1 MNVRRLISRA
11 VSRLPLGRRTWLIR
25 GAEGF
30 TLVEMLVGITLLTI
44 VMSTIGTS
52 SFQALKTQ
60 QRVSQDGLA
69 INELRKGLG
78 WFAEDAKMA
87 TSTNLTDG
95 APAATTVTM
104 SWRDYFNATGTSGVL
119 HTASYAL
126 NGDRLERTY
135 DDSSTHTV
143 ARDVV
148 TALFS
153 LASNTVT
160 AQIEVN
166 AQPDTTRTLSVSS
179 VMRASD

>member
-1 MNVRRLISRA
+1 MNVKRLISQA
-11 VSRLPLGRRTWLIR
+11 G
-25 GAEGF
+25 GF
-30 TLVEMLVGITLLTI
+30 TLVEMLVGVTLLTI
-44 VMSTIGTS
+44 VMSTIGTA

-60 QRVSQDGLA
+60 QRVSEDGLA
-69 INELRKGLG
+69 VNELRKGLG

-95 APAATTVTM
+95 APATTTVTM
-104 SWRDYFNATGTSGVL
+104 TWRDYFNVTTTSGVL

-135 DDSSTHTV
+135 DGNTHAV
-143 ARDVV
+143 ARDVA

-153 LASNTVT
+153 LASTTVT

-166 AQPDTTRTLSVSS
+166 AEPGTTRTLSVDS

>member
-1 MNVRRLISRA
+1 MNVRRRISGA
-11 VSRLPLGRRTWLIR
+11 FSKSPFGRLSWLI
-25 GAEGF
+25 GQAEGF

-60 QRVSQDGLA
+60 QRVTEDGLA

-87 TSTNLTDG
+87 TSTSLTDG
-95 APAATTVTM
+95 DPPTTTITM
-104 SWRDYFNATGTSGVL
+104 SWRDYFNATSGSAVL

-135 DDSSTHTV
+135 DSNTHTV
-143 ARDVV
+143 PRGVV
-148 TALFS
+148 EALFS
-153 LASNTVT
+153 LASTTVT
-160 AQIEVN
+160 AQIKVD
-166 AQPDTTRTLSVSS
+166 ADFSDTRTLSVDS

>member
-1 MNVRRLISRA
+1 MNVRRLTSRA
-11 VSRLPLGRRTWLIR
+11 ASKSALGRWTWLIR

-52 SFQALKTQ
+52 SFQALKVQ
-60 QRVSQDGLA
+60 QGVSQDGLA

-104 SWRDYFNATGTSGVL
+104 SWRDYFNATSGSAVL
-119 HTASYAL
+119 HSAKYEL
-126 NGDRLERTY
+126 KGDRLERTY
-135 DDSSTHTV
+135 DGNTHIV

-148 TALFS
+148 AALFS
-153 LASNTVT
+153 LASTTVT

-166 AQPDTTRTLSVSS
+166 AQPDTTRTLSVDS

>member
-1 MNVRRLISRA
+1 MNVRRSIRRA
-11 VSRLPLGRRTWLIR
+11 ASRLPLGRRTWLIR
-25 GAEGF
+25 EAEGF

-60 QRVSQDGLA
+60 QRISEDGLA
-69 INELRKGLG
+69 VNELRKGLG

-95 APAATTVTM
+95 APATTTVTM
-104 SWRDYFNATGTSGVL
+104 SWRDYFNVTSTTGVL

-135 DDSSTHTV
+135 DSSTHTV

-153 LASNTVT
+153 LGSTTVT

-166 AQPDTTRTLSVSS
+166 AEPGTTRTLSVDS
-179 VMRASD
+179 VMRAAD

>member
-1 MNVRRLISRA
+1 MNVRRRISEA
-11 VSRLPLGRRTWLIR
+11 FSRSPFGRRSWLIR
-25 GAEGF
+25 QEGF

-60 QRVSQDGLA
+60 QRVSEDGLA

-87 TSTNLTDG
+87 TSTNLIDG
-95 APAATTVTM
+95 ALATSTITM
-104 SWRDYFNATGTSGVL
+104 SWRDYFNATSGSAVL

-126 NGDRLERTY
+126 NGDVLERTY
-135 DDSSTHTV
+135 DSATHAV

-148 TALFS
+148 AVEFS
-153 LASNTVT
+153 LASTTVT

-166 AQPDTTRTLSVSS
+166 AQPGTTRILSVDSI
-179 VMRASD
+179 MRTAD